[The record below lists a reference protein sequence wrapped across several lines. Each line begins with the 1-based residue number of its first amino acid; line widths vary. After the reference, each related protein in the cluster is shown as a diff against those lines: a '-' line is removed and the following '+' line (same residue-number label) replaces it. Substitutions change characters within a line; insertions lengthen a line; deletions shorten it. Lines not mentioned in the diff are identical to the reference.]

1 MVTLW
6 ISWGFS
12 MVTKMKLLLLFVAT
26 VHCGTL
32 LPLDTK
38 YSVTYSLNA
47 NRTEIEFS
55 VEVETRGWVGLG

>member
-1 MVTLW
+1 
-6 ISWGFS
+6 